1 MHVQALKADRL
12 LNRERQRERRPDIV
26 EPSAHK
32 GKIGGIIRCVL
43 QGLLRSHTCF
53 SSSARSAPPLVPY
66 AKRSCPSG
74 PHDRSLSRPK
84 RMRAY

>member
-32 GKIGGIIRCVL
+32 GKIGGIIRCASQRL
-43 QGLLRSHTCF
+43 PRSHTCF
-53 SSSARSAPPLVPY
+53 SSPARSAPPLRALPE
-66 AKRSCPSG
+66 AKLPQRPS
-74 PHDRSLSRPK
+74 
-84 RMRAY
+84 